1 MLFKCTDCNHDVNV
15 EAKSCPNCGATKPFK
30 NQELDAE
37 DAKTFT
43 FSEKANFQKLGGKIK
58 YKMGKFQKIFFGV
71 VAFIILIGILAP
83 EKEKTLEA
91 PMQVET
97 NVQPEADAPS
107 EKSVP
112 TEYVSALVKAE
123 MYSNTMHMSKK
134 GLYGQLTSEYG
145 EKFSAEAA
153 QYAIDNVNADFK
165 ANALKKAE
173 MYQETMHM
181 SPSSIRD
188 QLVSDAGEKFTKEE
202 AKYALEN
209 LK

>member
-1 MLFKCTDCNHDVNV
+1 MLLKCTDCGHDVNA
-15 EAKSCPNCGATKPFK
+15 EAKLCPNCGAIKPFK
-30 NQELDAE
+30 NQTLTKDQENAMS
-37 DAKTFT
+37 
-43 FSEKANFQKLGGKIK
+43 FSEKSQYKKLGGKIE
-58 YKMGKFQKIFFGV
+58 MGKGQKIFWGA
-71 VAFIILIGILAP
+71 VAVIVAIVIFTPSTPKAP
-83 EKEKTLEA
+83 EQLGVNT
-91 PMQVET
+91 QS
-97 NVQPEADAPS
+97 EADAPS
-107 EKSVP
+107 ETSVP

-123 MYSNTMHMSKK
+123 MYSGTMHMSKK
-134 GLYGQLTSEYG
+134 GLYEQLTSDYG

-202 AKYALEN
+202 AEYALEN
-209 LK
+209 LG

>member
-1 MLFKCTDCNHDVNV
+1 MLFKCTDCNHGVNV

-30 NQELDAE
+30 NQILEADE
-37 DAKTFT
+37 AKGFT
-43 FSEKANFQKLGGKIK
+43 FSEKTNFQKLGGRIK

-71 VAFIILIGILAP
+71 VAFIIVIGILAP
-83 EKEKTLEA
+83 EKEQIPEA
-91 PMQVET
+91 PMSVESNT
-97 NVQPEADAPS
+97 QPEADTQS

-112 TEYVSALVKAE
+112 TEYISALAKAE
-123 MYSNTMHMSKK
+123 IYNSTAHMSKR
-134 GLYGQLTSEYG
+134 GLYEQLTSDYG
-145 EKFSAEAA
+145 EQFSAEAA
-153 QYAIDNVNADFK
+153 QYAIDNINADFK

-173 MYQETMHM
+173 TYQETMHM

-188 QLVSDAGEKFTKEE
+188 QLISDAGEKFTKEE

>member
-1 MLFKCTDCNHDVNV
+1 
-15 EAKSCPNCGATKPFK
+15 
-30 NQELDAE
+30 
-37 DAKTFT
+37 
-43 FSEKANFQKLGGKIK
+43 
-58 YKMGKFQKIFFGV
+58 MGKGQKIFWGA
-71 VAFIILIGILAP
+71 VAVIVAIVIFTPSTPKAP
-83 EKEKTLEA
+83 EQLGVNT
-91 PMQVET
+91 QS
-97 NVQPEADAPS
+97 EADAPS
-107 EKSVP
+107 ETSAP

-123 MYSNTMHMSKK
+123 MYSNTMNMSKK
-134 GLYGQLTSEYG
+134 GLYEQLTSDYG

-202 AKYALEN
+202 AEYALEN